1 LLEKKSWTAS
11 ASVPDGVFIFNRTPF
26 DVSAANA
33 IDCDHWNGWRDMTT
47 TNQYAGQWFQVDM
60 KQPQTFY
67 KIVLDNTW
75 ALWDSPTTYA
85 VTVSNDGT
93 SWGEP
98 IATGSGELGMTPITF
113 PVQTARY
120 IRITQTGTNAIYR
133 WSIYELDVYREKQ

>member
-1 LLEKKSWTAS
+1 
-11 ASVPDGVFIFNRTPF
+11 
-26 DVSAANA
+26 
-33 IDCDHWNGWRDMTT
+33 MTT